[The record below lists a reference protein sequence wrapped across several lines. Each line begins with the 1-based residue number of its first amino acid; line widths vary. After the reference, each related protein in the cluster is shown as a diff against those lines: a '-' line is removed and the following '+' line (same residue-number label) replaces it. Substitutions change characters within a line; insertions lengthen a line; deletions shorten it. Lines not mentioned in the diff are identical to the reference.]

1 VVRHDGRAG
10 ARDRD
15 RGGLTGVLAAFTDE
29 RACDVACAGGKGS
42 SLARMAALGLSVP
55 PGFVVLAEA
64 LSSALDGAGARER
77 LRAALGDPAS
87 AQAIVAELPV
97 PEVAS
102 AYASLGGDDPA
113 VAVRSS
119 AVAEDS
125 GEASFAGQQET
136 YLHVRGAD
144 AVAARV
150 RDCWASFF
158 SERAL
163 FYRAQKGSLDD
174 LEMAV
179 VVQRMV
185 EPDVAGV
192 LFTVDPVQRRRDQMV
207 VEAVFGLGET
217 AVSGSVTPDHYVIAR
232 DGRLKRSRIVQQSH
246 ALVGLPGGGTEERA
260 LAPEDGGSAT
270 LGEDDLRRLAE
281 LGRLLEG
288 HGGGPQ
294 DIEWAIAG
302 GELYVLQSRPV
313 TTL

>member
-1 VVRHDGRAG
+1 ML
-10 ARDRD
+10 ARFD
-15 RGGLTGVLAAFTDE
+15 DE
-29 RACDVACAGGKGS
+29 RALDVARAGGKGA
-42 SLARMAALGLSVP
+42 SLARMAASGLPVP

-64 LSSALDGAGARER
+64 LSAALDVTGMRDE
-77 LRAALGDPAS
+77 LRAALPDHAR
-87 AQAIVAELPV
+87 AQAIVEGLPLVEL
-97 PEVAS
+97 AS
-102 AYASLGGDDPA
+102 AYAALGEDHPS

-136 YLHVRGAD
+136 YLHVRGDAD
-144 AVAARV
+144 VARRV

-163 FYRAQKGSLDD
+163 FYRAQRGSLDD

-179 VVQRMV
+179 VVQRMI
-185 EPDVAGV
+185 EPDVAGI

-207 VEAVFGLGET
+207 VEAVFGLGES
-217 AVSGSVTPDHYVIAR
+217 AVSGAVTPDNFVLAR
-232 DGRLKRSRIVQQSH
+232 DGRLKRSRLAVQPY

-260 LAPEDGGSAT
+260 LAPERGGLAT
-270 LGEDDLRRLAE
+270 LSEDDLAKLAALGRRLE
-281 LGRLLEG
+281 DE
-288 HGGGPQ
+288 HGCPQ

-302 GELYVLQSRPV
+302 GTLFVLQSRPV